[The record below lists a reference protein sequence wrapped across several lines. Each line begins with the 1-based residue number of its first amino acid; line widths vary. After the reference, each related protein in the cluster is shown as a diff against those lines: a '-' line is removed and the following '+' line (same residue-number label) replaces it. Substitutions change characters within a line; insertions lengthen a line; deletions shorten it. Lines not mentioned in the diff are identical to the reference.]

1 MLLQRSKRSFP
12 QSFPIGRSKSARMGD
27 NCMRQAENA
36 RLQVPRNCSQALPAL
51 GTAIE
56 GRIAVENLLNA
67 LGVDLNLEA
76 APFELEQH
84 G

>member
-1 MLLQRSKRSFP
+1 MLLQRGKHSFP

-27 NCMRQAENA
+27 NCTRRA

>member
-12 QSFPIGRSKSARMGD
+12 QSFPIGCSKSARMGD
-27 NCMRQAENA
+27 NCMRRAENV
-36 RLQVPRNCSQALPAL
+36 RLQAPRNCSQALPAL

-67 LGVDLNLEA
+67 PGVDLNLEA